1 MGTTATLCSRPT
13 AKISLEKPAPATI
26 RSIFSSAA
34 VLISPRNSR
43 AATIALMPMMPFPPV
58 SFLASRISLRSSSNA
73 MPDAAMSPIPPS
85 CATAAA
91 KRAVDSLIAIPP
103 CMIGTSAVKSPILST
118 GSFNKYPPFQDYCN
132 CQGKL
137 LRAFP

>member
-1 MGTTATLCSRPT
+1 MEYDPKEKNRIAGYEYNTLM
-13 AKISLEKPAPATI
+13 SL
-26 RSIFSSAA
+26 
-34 VLISPRNSR
+34 
-43 AATIALMPMMPFPPV
+43 MHV
-58 SFLASRISLRSSSNA
+58 SVSKHLLDEHFTLVWASRISLRSSSNA